1 MSKLET
7 KVADSE
13 AIPQPLQLF
22 VSLMAA
28 VGLTDQGHS
37 LLQLGLYNTLTV
49 DCWDRLDCDTLGN
62 TRGRRLEFK
71 LGSPDPAD
79 PPPGAGPVAGVSVG
93 RSSGAEEDE
102 EDEAAV
108 SSKLFR
114 CACVRRW
121 VPLVYRE
128 ELYQVLRLTGPLLL
142 SRIMNFLLPFVNTIF
157 CGHIGNAELA
167 GYALASAT
175 INITTTATGYGLA
188 LACDTLISQTYGSK
202 NLKRVGVILQR
213 STLILLL
220 FTLPCWALIINSHNL
235 LIILHQEE
243 QVAKIAQIYV
253 MAFLPAVPAMFLHML
268 QVAYLQNQGIILPQM
283 YTAAVANIFN
293 LGANYVLIFSL
304 DMGVIPSPE
313 RDRVTVDV
321 DRHHTTIQFENMFYH
336 HVGSAIA
343 NSISQIAIC
352 LLLFGYIRWK
362 KLHQQTWGG
371 KSFTQYDLTKY
382 VCRPLQA
389 TLSWS
394 TDCLQEWGSYMRLAV
409 PSLLMVCFEWWIW
422 DVGGILAGV
431 LGEVDLAAQHF
442 PLGVHAAACVRV
454 GNALGAGNTTRALV
468 TCKVALFL
476 SGMLALIQGVV
487 IAGSKSVVGYIF
499 TSDENI
505 VNMVSQGLTVYTFLQ
520 FFDALL
526 CVCSGILVGAGMQKI
541 AALSNLVC
549 YYCVGLPVGIAL
561 MFAAKLRILGL
572 WLGIFICVVLET
584 GFFLFLIFK
593 LNWKKITHKAQLRGG
608 RRVVVSPKRPI
619 STLLN
624 EAMVPD
630 ISDCPITAKLEGEA
644 LKSDGYCPVNS
655 KDQELKVFP
664 EAEDNNINAVGAERD
679 AEQSEKTS
687 KDTKTVTLLSVTELI
702 LRRGLILVISVLIL
716 VIGVAFH
723 VAFPVPEFSA
733 KNSANFTLN
742 WNNDSTPTPL
752 SPLHQDI

>member
-1 MSKLET
+1 ME
-7 KVADSE
+7 
-13 AIPQPLQLF
+13 
-22 VSLMAA
+22 
-28 VGLTDQGHS
+28 
-37 LLQLGLYNTLTV
+37 
-49 DCWDRLDCDTLGN
+49 
-62 TRGRRLEFK
+62 K
-71 LGSPDPAD
+71 LGSPDPPD
-79 PPPGAGPVAGVSVG
+79 PPPGTGPVAGVSVG
-93 RSSGAEEDE
+93 RISGAE

-114 CACVRRW
+114 CARVRRW

-142 SRIMNFLLPFVNTIF
+142 SRILNFLLPFVNTIF
-157 CGHIGNAELA
+157 CGHIGNVELA
-167 GYALASAT
+167 GYALAST
-175 INITTTATGYGLA
+175 IINITTTATGYGLT
-188 LACDTLISQTYGSK
+188 LASDTLFSQTYGSK

-220 FTLPCWALIINSHNL
+220 FTLPCWALLINSRNL

-253 MAFLPAVPAMFLHML
+253 MAYLPAVPAMLVHML

-304 DMGVIPSPE
+304 DMGVI
-313 RDRVTVDV
+313 
-321 DRHHTTIQFENMFYH
+321 
-336 HVGSAIA
+336 GSAIA

-371 KSFTQYDLTKY
+371 
-382 VCRPLQA
+382 
-389 TLSWS
+389 WS

-409 PSLLMVCFEWWIW
+409 PSLFMVCFEWWIW

-431 LGEVDLAAQHF
+431 LGEVDLAAQHVLMEIGSLTYMF
-442 PLGVHAAACVRV
+442 PLGIHVAACVRV

-476 SGMLALIQGVV
+476 SGMLALLQGVV
-487 IAGSKSVVGYIF
+487 IASSKSVIGYIF

-505 VNMVSQGLTVYTFLQ
+505 VNLVSQNLTVYIFLQ

-526 CVCSGILVGAGMQKI
+526 SVCSGILVGAGMQKI
-541 AALSNLVC
+541 AALTNLVC

-561 MFAAKLRILGL
+561 MFAAKLGILGL
-572 WLGIFICVVLET
+572 WLGILICVVLET
-584 GFFLFLIFK
+584 GFFLFVIFK
-593 LNWKKITHKAQLRGG
+593 LNWKKITHQAQLRGG

-630 ISDCPITAKLEGEA
+630 ISDCPITELDGEA

-664 EAEDNNINAVGAERD
+664 EAEDNNINAVGAERG

-687 KDTKTVTLLSVTELI
+687 KDTITLLSVNELI

-716 VIGVAFH
+716 ATGVAFH